1 MRGGGV
7 LAEQRRVAK
16 YCGGKIC
23 QQAVLSPIRQVY
35 SSVTA
40 LNSPLITKSHL
51 FRPFM
56 PLKATPSIFGQS
68 CVDRCHKFCFVIII
82 ARCTIRKCQQETWW
96 VKTLHWR
103 GLVVSCPTRFWL
115 LGDLPR
121 NPQKD
126 DSSLLQWVLTLCW
139 TNKYMMQSLQWT
151 FTCLGYLD
159 FSSAF

>member
-1 MRGGGV
+1 MNLAYKKILGKFTKVLGFGKTPPPCWEKFPNNIVFFFESVPHFFLFYSFPHVCGKTMRGGV

-56 PLKATPSIFGQS
+56 LIPASQS
-68 CVDRCHKFCFVIII
+68 PFD
-82 ARCTIRKCQQETWW
+82 ES
-96 VKTLHWR
+96 
-103 GLVVSCPTRFWL
+103 G
-115 LGDLPR
+115 
-121 NPQKD
+121 N
-126 DSSLLQWVLTLCW
+126 
-139 TNKYMMQSLQWT
+139 
-151 FTCLGYLD
+151 
-159 FSSAF
+159 